1 MVSTAARVFGIIY
14 ILVGIL
20 GFVPGISPPVP
31 ADVAQAHP
39 LLIGLGY
46 NNVLGLFT
54 VNAIHDLVHILVGIW
69 ALVAA
74 ASIGAS
80 RSFFRSIT
88 VVFVLLVVL
97 GIIPATATLF
107 GLAPL
112 FGADVLLHVL
122 TAVVAAYLGWGAAT
136 TENRT
141 AI

>member
-1 MVSTAARVFGIIY
+1 MVSTAAKVFGIIY

-46 NNVLGLFT
+46 NNALGLFT
-54 VNAIHDLVHILVGIW
+54 VNAIHDLVHVLIGIGG
-69 ALVAA
+69 VIAA
-74 ASIGAS
+74 ASIVAS
-80 RSFFRSIT
+80 RSYFRSMT
-88 VVFVLLVVL
+88 VVFVLLIVL

-122 TAVVAAYLGWGAAT
+122 TAAVAAYFGWGAAT
-136 TENRT
+136 TENRA